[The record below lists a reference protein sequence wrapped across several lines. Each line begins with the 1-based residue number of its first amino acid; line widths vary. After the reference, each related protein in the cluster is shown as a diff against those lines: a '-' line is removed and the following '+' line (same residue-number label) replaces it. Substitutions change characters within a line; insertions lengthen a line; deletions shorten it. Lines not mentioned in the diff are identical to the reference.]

1 MPLGFWDPACRIAML
16 ALVGG
21 TALVASAQG
30 GSCGPL
36 TLLVVGVGG
45 TGGVVLG
52 LSEHGGA
59 LADLVELED
68 PEGPGAG
75 ETLAD
80 LAVQV
85 DPEILIE
92 LGVLA
97 ETHRRGQRQ
106 TPPSG
111 GCGR

>member
-30 GSCGPL
+30 GSRGPL
-36 TLLVVGVGG
+36 VLMVVVVGG
-45 TGGVVLG
+45 TGGVVQG

-59 LADLVELED
+59 LADLVELEG
-68 PEGPGAG
+68 PEGLEAG
-75 ETLAD
+75 EALAD

-85 DPEILIE
+85 GPGILME

-111 GCGR
+111 ECGR